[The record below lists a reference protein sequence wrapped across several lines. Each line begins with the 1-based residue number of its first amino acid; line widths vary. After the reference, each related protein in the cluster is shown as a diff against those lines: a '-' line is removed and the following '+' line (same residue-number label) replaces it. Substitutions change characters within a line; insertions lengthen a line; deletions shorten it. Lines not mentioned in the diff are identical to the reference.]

1 MMIHKIRKYFDSVNR
16 INRAKACTVLE
27 WELSELEHV
36 FGLLSAGIF
45 VGMPSPPAQITFD
58 LLPDMERELL
68 LLINKA
74 ETARGPLSEL
84 FSILDV
90 S

>member
-1 MMIHKIRKYFDSVNR
+1 MIRKITQHFDSIDK

-27 WELSELEHV
+27 WELSELEHI

-45 VGMPSPPAQITFD
+45 VGIPSPPIQITID
-58 LLPDMERELL
+58 LLPDMERELML
-68 LLINKA
+68 LMNKA

-84 FSILDV
+84 FSVLDI